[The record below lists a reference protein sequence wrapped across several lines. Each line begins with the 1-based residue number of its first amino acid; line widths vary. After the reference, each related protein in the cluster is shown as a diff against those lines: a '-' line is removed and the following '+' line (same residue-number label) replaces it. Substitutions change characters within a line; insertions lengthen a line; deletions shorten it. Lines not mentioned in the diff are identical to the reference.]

1 MRIWVL
7 TGPIQLVQ
15 TLDHYNEMILVVM
28 MMMPVVLVLDLSMLV
43 LVVAEMMRMMILH
56 SEKFKL

>member
-1 MRIWVL
+1 MRAWVL
-7 TGPIQLVQ
+7 AGPTQLAQ
-15 TLDHYNEMILVVM
+15 SLDHDNEIILVAMVM
-28 MMMPVVLVLDLSMLV
+28 MLVVVVLDVSMLV